1 MLTMKSIVLSSLLVF
16 LLSGILVGQQDPEA
30 KKILDRVAAKTK
42 KYKTIQADFK
52 LSVINRPEKNTS
64 SSEGKIKIR
73 GDKYQM
79 DMLGS
84 KVYYDGK
91 TMWNYTPDVKEV
103 TITEPDKNDSD
114 FMDNPAKIFTW
125 YNRDFKYQ
133 FIKKFEKD
141 GNSYYEIYLF
151 PKNLNQP
158 YVRFNVVIN
167 ADTDQISSITSVG
180 KEGVDYKIELSNIV
194 TDQPLDDSIFEFN
207 TTKHKKVEVIDMRL

>member
-1 MLTMKSIVLSSLLVF
+1 MKSFILSVLFSF
-16 LLSGILVGQQDPEA
+16 LIAGITSGQQDPEA
-30 KKILDRVAAKTK
+30 KKILDEVAAKTK
-42 KYKTIQADFK
+42 TYKTIQSDFK
-52 LSVINRPEKNTS
+52 LSVINRPENKTS
-64 SSEGKIKIR
+64 DSEGKIKIK

-84 KVYYDGK
+84 KIYFDGK
-91 TMWNYTPDVKEV
+91 TMWNYNPDVKEV

-141 GNSYYEIYLF
+141 GRNFYEIYLF

-158 YVRFNVVIN
+158 YVRFNVIIN

-180 KEGVDYKIELSNIV
+180 KEGTDYKIELSNII
-194 TDQPLDDSIFEFN
+194 TDKPLDDSIFEFDPS
-207 TTKHKKVEVIDMRL
+207 KHKKVEVIDMRM

>member
-1 MLTMKSIVLSSLLVF
+1 MKSIILSALLIT
-16 LLSGILVGQQDPEA
+16 LLSGIAMGQQDPEA
-30 KKILDRVAAKTK
+30 KKILDQVAAKTK

-52 LSVINRPEKNTS
+52 LSVINRTENNTS
-64 SSEGKIKIR
+64 SSEGKIKIK

-84 KVYYDGK
+84 KVYYDGN
-91 TMWNYTPDVKEV
+91 TMWSYTPDVKEV

-133 FIKKFEKD
+133 FIKKFEKN
-141 GNSYYEIYLF
+141 GKSYNEIYLF
-151 PKNLNQP
+151 PKNLHQP
-158 YVRFNVVIN
+158 YVRFNVIIN
-167 ADTDQISSITSVG
+167 ADTDQISSITSIG
-180 KEGVDYKIELSNIV
+180 KEGIDYKIELSNIV

-207 TTKHKKVEVIDMRL
+207 TAKHKKVEVIDMRSL

>member
-141 GNSYYEIYLF
+141 GKSYYEIYLF

-207 TTKHKKVEVIDMRL
+207 TAKHKKVEVIDMRL

>member
-1 MLTMKSIVLSSLLVF
+1 MKSIVLSSLLVF

-141 GNSYYEIYLF
+141 GKSYYEIYLF

>member
-141 GNSYYEIYLF
+141 GKSYYEIYLF